1 MTGVGSLGVRL
12 RAWGGCVE
20 AFRGEFAPCAE
31 PNLSHFVGF
40 ALLEGDAYNECT
52 RIGTKEHYVVSPQP
66 DQQVKPSTMAELLQ
80 EVGGWKDLRRGE
92 LIEGVVMSVSPDALL
107 INVGGKS
114 EGVIPQSEM
123 LTMPSQ
129 DRARLSVGS
138 KVAAVVVETEGRRG
152 PAVLSFDRARS
163 EQGWKTL
170 QDALD
175 SNGVVD
181 GMITGTN
188 KGGAVIKVEGVEGF
202 IPLSQLAPETRQ
214 ALQPGE
220 EVVQVGLPRPVSVKV
235 LELER
240 ARHRVVLSEK
250 AAWLVQR
257 AERKKLAIEG
267 LQEGASVTGRVKS
280 LSSFGAFVDVGG
292 AEGLLHISEMSWMPV
307 RSPDEVVK
315 VGDEVR
321 VLVLK
326 VDREAGK
333 VSLSLRQTQPHPW
346 ETVAARYQVGQI
358 VEGTI
363 TKLAPFGAFVR
374 LEPGVEGLI
383 HISELSAKPVTN
395 PQQVVKEGDTCMTK
409 VLRID
414 TERRRLGLSLRQAVE
429 EVGEADDAHG
439 NGAEVG
445 TTSPPP
451 GGQ

>member
-1 MTGVGSLGVRL
+1 M
-12 RAWGGCVE
+12 
-20 AFRGEFAPCAE
+20 FRGGFSPCAA

-40 ALLEGDAYNECT
+40 ALLERDAYNVSK
-52 RIGTKEHYVVSPQP
+52 IAGAKEPHVVSPQP
-66 DQQVKPSTMAELLQ
+66 DQQVKPPTMEELLQ

-92 LIEGVVMSVSPDALL
+92 LIEGVVMSIAPDALL

-123 LTMPSQ
+123 LTMASQ
-129 DRARLSVGS
+129 DRARLSIGS
-138 KVAAVVVETEGRRG
+138 KVAAVVVEPEGRRG

-163 EQGWKTL
+163 ELGWKIL

-175 SNGVVD
+175 VNGVVE

-188 KGGAVIKVEGVEGF
+188 KGGAVMTVGGVEGF

-220 EVVQVGLPRPVSVKV
+220 EAGQAGLPRPVSVKV

-257 AERKKLAIEG
+257 AERKKVAIEG
-267 LQEGASVTGRVKS
+267 LQEGASVTGRVNS

-292 AEGLLHISEMSWMPV
+292 VEGLLHISEMSWMPV

-315 VGDEVR
+315 VGDEVK

-346 ETVAARYQVGQI
+346 DTVAARYQVGQI

-383 HISELSAKPVTN
+383 HISELSSKPVTN
-395 PQQVVKEGDTCMTK
+395 PQQVVKEGDTLMTK

-429 EVGEADDAHG
+429 EVGDTDDADG
-439 NGAEVG
+439 DGAEIG